1 MPQKYDRMNLPKK
14 PFSEF
19 SIPDERVE
27 EAIDFFAPKITER
40 RLNRLT
46 NILDDRSNY
55 VIPVMEDLYQEQN
68 AGAIVRTAEC
78 CGFQEVGII
87 ERLNRYKMAPGIA
100 KGAQK
105 WVDKTFFD
113 TRYDEPMKLALEHYK
128 ERGYTLVGACPHSD
142 GYTAETLPLN
152 KPMAIFFGAE
162 KMGLHPDLHK
172 SMDTFVSIPMRGFTE
187 SYNVSVS
194 AAIIL
199 QTLRQRLEEMEIP
212 YLLDDHYKRSLLV
225 KWIIQSIPKGKEFLK
240 RWENEIT

>member
-1 MPQKYDRMNLPKK
+1 MNLSKK

-19 SIPDERVE
+19 SIPDDLVAD
-27 EAIDFFAPKITER
+27 AIDFFAPKITEN
-40 RLNRLT
+40 RLNRLVRT
-46 NILDDRSNY
+46 LDMRSNY

-113 TRYDEPMKLALEHYK
+113 TRYDDPMKLALEHYK
-128 ERGYTLVGACPHSD
+128 DRGYTLVGACPHSS
-142 GYTAETLPLN
+142 GHTVETLPLDQ
-152 KPMAIFFGAE
+152 PLAIYFGAE

-199 QTLRQRLEEMEIP
+199 QTLRQRLEGMDLP
-212 YLLDDHYKRSLLV
+212 YLLDENHKRSLLI
-225 KWIIQSIPKGKEFLK
+225 KWIIQSIPKGSEQLK
-240 RWENEIT
+240 QWQRKIA